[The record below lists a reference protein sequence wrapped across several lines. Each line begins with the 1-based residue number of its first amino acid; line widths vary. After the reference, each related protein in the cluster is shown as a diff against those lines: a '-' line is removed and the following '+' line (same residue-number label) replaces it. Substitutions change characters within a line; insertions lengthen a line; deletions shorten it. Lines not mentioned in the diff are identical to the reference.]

1 MLKSKCQQGLSNY
14 RSSLRGGNAS
24 AAKHMLLGERSG
36 KRYRLGD
43 RLRIKIVRVDLET
56 SKIDF
61 VLPGKGE

>member
-1 MLKSKCQQGLSNY
+1 
-14 RSSLRGGNAS
+14 
-24 AAKHMLLGERSG
+24 MLLGERSG

-61 VLPGKGE
+61 VLAGKGE